1 VETGATRQITL
12 RLPEPLYQT
21 IKCIAEQQQVSLNRL
36 MQRSLEQMVGEA
48 QVRELRAAYEVL
60 GTDAEANDVQAFFAA
75 QSEVVGHDPA

>member
-1 VETGATRQITL
+1 MEHTVDG
-12 RLPEPLYQT
+12 T
-21 IKCIAEQQQVSLNRL
+21 I
-36 MQRSLEQMVGEA
+36 GEA